1 MGKWER
7 LPQCTSA
14 CQEPLRFSGPCA
26 VTGTDDEGL
35 VFAANMSSGANEVVG
50 KNVRVAGIL
59 GYAVHLEWTS
69 L

>member
-1 MGKWER
+1 M
-7 LPQCTSA
+7 
-14 CQEPLRFSGPCA
+14 
-26 VTGTDDEGL
+26 TGTDDEGL